1 MRSLIP
7 WRRRDL
13 AGDSERSVKDLR
25 REFDNFFNDFFG
37 EQWWLPEKYLGN
49 RFSPAFDISETE
61 TELILKAELPGV
73 DPKDVD
79 VSLQNNV
86 LTIKGE
92 KTEEQEENGEHM
104 YRMERTF
111 GSFSRSFALPC
122 EVREGDVSAH
132 YKEGVLT
139 LKLPKAESSTKKRFR
154 IEVK

>member
-7 WRRRDL
+7 WRKRYP

-37 EQWWLPEKYLGN
+37 DQWWLPEKYPGS
-49 RFSPAFDISETE
+49 RFAPAFDISETD
-61 TELILKAELPGV
+61 TDLILRAELPGV
-73 DPKDVD
+73 DPQDVD

-86 LTIKGE
+86 LTVKGE
-92 KTEEQEENGEHM
+92 KKEEPEDKGEHM
-104 YRMERTF
+104 YRLESTF

-122 EVREGDVSAH
+122 EVREGEVSAH

-139 LKLPKAESSTKKRFR
+139 LKLPKARSSTKKRIR